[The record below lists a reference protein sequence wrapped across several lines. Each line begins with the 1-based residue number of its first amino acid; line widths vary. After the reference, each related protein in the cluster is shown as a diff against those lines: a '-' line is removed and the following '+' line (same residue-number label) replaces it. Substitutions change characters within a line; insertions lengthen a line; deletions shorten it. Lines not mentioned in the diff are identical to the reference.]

1 MAIPKMRP
9 HRAPERMARRALRW
23 ATTVPGDR
31 WARAGATGAATASSA
46 CTAVLAVLGEEQFL
60 ERGLAADQLGH
71 AGVRQ
76 DPQQGF
82 DGAAD
87 LAADHATVRLDR
99 AHAGHPR
106 EVGDG
111 PVEGRLDIERAQVA
125 HLGQGADLH
134 QAALAEDA
142 YPVAEGLD

>member
-31 WARAGATGAATASSA
+31 WARTGATGAATARSA

-60 ERGLAADQLGH
+60 ERGLAADELAH
-71 AGVRQ
+71 AGVGQ
-76 DPQQGF
+76 DAQQWF
-82 DGAAD
+82 DGPPY
-87 LAADHATVRLDR
+87 LAAHHATVRLDR
-99 AHAGHPR
+99 AHARHAR

-111 PVEGRLDIERAQVA
+111 PVE
-125 HLGQGADLH
+125 
-134 QAALAEDA
+134 
-142 YPVAEGLD
+142 